1 MTGQSVYYLVFIA
14 LLLSGAQARG
24 VRTRQILFLT
34 ASYIFYATWGIG
46 FLFVLIASSLL
57 NYSWGAILRR
67 RLTLRWLWAGVLL
80 NVLLLAF
87 CK

>member
-1 MTGQSVYYLVFIA
+1 MTGQSVYYLLFIA

-46 FLFVLIASSLL
+46 FLL
-57 NYSWGAILRR
+57 Y
-67 RLTLRWLWAGVLL
+67 
-80 NVLLLAF
+80 
-87 CK
+87 